1 MKGMISVA
9 TGEVWATAKRIV
21 LRSDGIGSCVV
32 VAAYDKG
39 SRVGALAHV
48 MLPGKSSKSG
58 FGYNT
63 KYARDAI
70 DGMLFKMTRLGAG
83 AGSLEACIVGG
94 ANVLQDSDDTL
105 SVNLVNFVI
114 GNLQEKGI
122 RIVARAV
129 GGTTGR
135 SVMFDIEEGAV
146 YCAQG
151 EGSATLLH
159 TWEPCH
165 G

>member
-39 SRVGALAHV
+39 HRVGALAHV

-70 DGMLFKMTRLGAG
+70 EEMLFKMTRLGADG
-83 AGSLEACIVGG
+83 GSLEACIVGG
-94 ANVLQDSDDTL
+94 ANVLQDGDDTL
-105 SVNLVNFVI
+105 CPNLVNFVI
-114 GNLQEKGI
+114 GNLQEKRI
-122 RIVARAV
+122 KIVAQAV

-135 SVMFDIEEGAV
+135 SVMFDIDEGAV
-146 YCAQG
+146 YYAQG
-151 EGSATLLH
+151 EGSAALLH
-159 TWEPCH
+159 TWGPYD